1 MKLTLEQA
9 EKMMEE
15 NGGNLDLSS
24 TQITELPS
32 GLTVGGWLD
41 LRHTQITELPS
52 GLTVGGWLDLSSTQI
67 TELPSDL
74 TVGWLDLRGTQITEL
89 PSDLTVGWLDLRG
102 TQITDKNDYKS
113 LKNGDYVDNK
123 YLYADNILTHIKSCR
138 KIKGYT
144 FYQGK
149 IKGKN
154 VIFDGTNYAHCKSF
168 KEGVSDLKFKAAKDR
183 GAEQYK
189 NLTLDSVLKIDEL
202 ITIYRVITGA
212 CKQGTENFVKSI
224 KDLKD
229 EYTIKEATELTKG
242 QYNSDVFRRFF
253 EE

>member
-52 GLTVGGWLDLSSTQI
+52 GLTVGGWLDLSS
-67 TELPSDL
+67 
-74 TVGWLDLRGTQITEL
+74 TQITEL